1 MSVIKSLGTDK
12 RKSSESDKR
21 KSELDEFSK
30 SVKAHR
36 TTIGSD
42 YRESQQLTQED
53 VLTDAYKKS
62 QTERQSTGKAHKQR
76 LSKNKCKHCLGAC
89 FREFCEFLST
99 CLDSLC

>member
-1 MSVIKSLGTDK
+1 MSVIKSLGPDK
-12 RKSSESDKR
+12 TKSSEIDKR

-42 YRESQQLTQED
+42 FHESQRLTQED

-62 QTERQSTGKAHKQR
+62 QSTRKSTGKAHKQH
-76 LSKNKCKHCLGAC
+76 LSKNKCKHCLGVC
-89 FREFCEFLST
+89 FREFCEFLNT